1 MPSLVV
7 LDWNAFLFAAAQEVL
22 ETMFFT
28 SVYGISQGSA
38 TGNVL
43 FSTLRFEGDP
53 SGTVTIGI
61 SEGTV
66 RPMAANF
73 LGLEAD
79 EITSNQLEQVCSEL
93 ANMVCGNVLSRT
105 AADRTF
111 RLTHP
116 QTTQKMVSSGAIIV
130 TFESIIVNLDIENGV
145 FTSQIDFD
153 SALHGQ
159 QEENSKLNAIV

>member
-1 MPSLVV
+1 MPSLVA

-38 TGNVL
+38 TGKVL
-43 FSTLRFEGDP
+43 FSTLRFKGYP
-53 SGTVTIGI
+53 SGIVTIGL
-61 SEGTV
+61 SEETV

-73 LGLEAD
+73 LGLEVD
-79 EITSNQLEQVCSEL
+79 ELTLNQLEQVCSEL

-116 QTTQKMVSSGAIIV
+116 QTTQKMVSSDAIAV
-130 TFESIIVNLDIENGV
+130 NFGSIIVNLDVENGV

-153 SALHGQ
+153 SASHDQ
-159 QEENSKLNAIV
+159 HEENSKLNAIV

>member
-7 LDWNAFLFAAAQEVL
+7 IDWNAILFAAAQEVL

-28 SVYGISQGSA
+28 SVYGTSQCSA

-66 RPMAANF
+66 RPLAANF

-79 EITSNQLEQVCSEL
+79 ELTINQVEQVCSEL

-116 QTTQKMVSSGAIIV
+116 QTHQKMVINGTKTV
-130 TFESIIVNLDIENGV
+130 TFGSIIVNFDIENGV
-145 FTSQIDFD
+145 FSSQIDFD
-153 SALHGQ
+153 SASCDK
-159 QEENSKLNAIV
+159 E